1 MLGRWDIV
9 GVPGDMWPWDDS
21 APEYFLAVIVSSKW
35 AREKA
40 GIFWLCPIR
49 EGLDRVSGEGSI
61 PIRQVARA
69 ESEPRS
75 WTASFFSRED
85 ALPARGSEYKKI
97 VYQKPIARLD
107 LLITAGRHELLP
119 IDFGTVDR
127 TTQILLRK
135 ELRKFVGI

>member
-1 MLGRWDIV
+1 MLRRWDIV
-9 GVPGDMWPWDDS
+9 GVPGDMWPWDES
-21 APEYFLAVIVSSKW
+21 ASDFYAIIVSSKW

-61 PIRQVARA
+61 PIRQISRA
-69 ESEPRS
+69 ESEHKS
-75 WTASFFSRED
+75 WISSFLSRRD
-85 ALPARGSEYKKI
+85 VLPARTSDCKRI
-97 VYQKPIARLD
+97 VYEKPIARLD

-119 IDFGTVDR
+119 IDFGAVDR
-127 TTQILLRK
+127 TTQILLQK